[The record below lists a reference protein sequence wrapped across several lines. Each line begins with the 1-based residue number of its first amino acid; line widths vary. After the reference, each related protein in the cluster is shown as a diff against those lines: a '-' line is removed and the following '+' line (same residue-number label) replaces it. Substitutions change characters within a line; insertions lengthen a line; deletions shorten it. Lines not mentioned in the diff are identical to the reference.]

1 MPNRKGIVMDESA
14 MFQKHLKN
22 LVFKCFWNIADIPQ
36 PLLSAISSLTFK
48 KVGLQPEFEPYELA
62 VTPPGVAT

>member
-1 MPNRKGIVMDESA
+1 MPNRKGIVMDEA
-14 MFQKHLKN
+14 FENQ
-22 LVFKCFWNIADIPQ
+22 VFKCFWNIADIPQ